1 MQNDTDNPEAAGDG
15 ASSCLLSCQNAA
27 FGYDGGIVVHDL
39 VFSVEKSDYLCV
51 IGENGSGK
59 STLIK
64 GILRLINPMR
74 GRLNMN
80 IKRNEIGYLS
90 QQTALQKDFPAG
102 VFEIVLSGN
111 LSKMGVRPF
120 YSRKEKEIA
129 AVNMERLGIAGLK
142 DCCYRELSGGQQR
155 RVLIARALCASSKML
170 VLDEP
175 AASLDPLVISE
186 LYNLLKTINQTMNMT
201 IIMVSHDI
209 NAAVKYANRIL
220 HIKNKQL
227 FFGDTGEYVQSGVGD
242 MYLNTGDKI

>member
-1 MQNDTDNPEAAGDG
+1 MCNNTDN
-15 ASSCLLSCQNAA
+15 LLSCRNTT
-27 FGYDGGIVVHDL
+27 FGYDGNVVVSELDFT
-39 VFSVEKSDYLCV
+39 VQKDDYLCI

-59 STLIK
+59 STLVK
-64 GILRLINPMR
+64 GIVRILNPMS
-74 GRLNMN
+74 GQLNYTN

-111 LSKMGVRPF
+111 IGKMGMRPF

-129 AVNMERLGIAGLK
+129 ALNMERLGIAGLK
-142 DCCYRELSGGQQR
+142 DSCYRELSGGQQR

-186 LYNLLKTINQTMNMT
+186 LYNLLKTINQTLNIT

-209 NAAVKYANRIL
+209 NAAVKYAKHIL

-227 FFGDTGEYVQSGVGD
+227 FFGGPDEYSRSGIGEL
-242 MYLNTGDKI
+242 YLNTREKT